1 MRRAVLGLVVLAL
14 AGLPAGCGDAGDA
27 SGRPALDVSAASS
40 LQQAL
45 SEAASGF
52 APARVRLATGGSDQL
67 AAQIRA
73 GARPD
78 VFAAANTRLPDAL
91 FREGLVER
99 PVTFAGNEL
108 VIAVPAEGGTVRG
121 VEDLSRPGLRLA
133 VGSPSVP
140 VGDYT
145 AKVLARLGPAQR
157 RAVEANVATR
167 EPDVAGVLAKLRAGA
182 VDAGL
187 VYRTDVD
194 AAGGALRA
202 VGLPASLRPAVT
214 YAAAAVRGGDEPALA
229 RAYLDDLTG
238 GRTQAALRRAGF
250 LPAP

>member
-1 MRRAVLGLVVLAL
+1 MRRPGLWLVLLVLA
-14 AGLPAGCGDAGDA
+14 GIPAGCGDDGDA
-27 SGRPALDVSAASS
+27 AGRPALDVSAASS

-45 SEAASGF
+45 SAAAPGF
-52 APARVRLATGGSDQL
+52 SPARVRLATGGSDQL

-78 VFAAANTRLPDAL
+78 VFAAANTKLPDAL

-99 PVTFAGNEL
+99 PVPFAGNEL
-108 VIAVPAEGGTVRG
+108 VIAVPSDGTTVRG
-121 VEDLSRPGLRLA
+121 VGDLARSGLRLA
-133 VGSPSVP
+133 VGAPSVP

-145 AKVLARLGPAQR
+145 AKVLARLPAARR
-157 RAVEANVATR
+157 RAIEANVATR

-187 VYRTDVD
+187 VYRTDVE

-202 VGLPASLRPAVT
+202 VALPASLRPAVA
-214 YAAAAVRGGDEPALA
+214 YAAAVVKGSDEPALA

-250 LPAP
+250 LPVP